1 MTNPYSPPESD
12 VDATVQ
18 VEGATRRLHPLKMG
32 AIWLIFV
39 LCVLH
44 FWAMLHVV
52 LSERDTIAH
61 AWRGGWP
68 ICKFVLLFLQPTAV
82 FLGGVFLLFRRK
94 LAVLCFGAWLLSALG
109 EIMIEGEVRYISG
122 ILCALGAIA
131 FILHLRKIGE
141 LR

>member
-1 MTNPYSPPESD
+1 MSNPYTPPESG
-12 VDATVQ
+12 VDDSAPADA
-18 VEGATRRLHPLKMG
+18 GSRRLHPLKVA

-44 FWAMLHVV
+44 FWAMVHVV
-52 LSERDTIAH
+52 LSERDMIAH

-68 ICKFVLLFLQPTAV
+68 VYKFVLLILQPTAV
-82 FLGGVFLLFRRK
+82 LLGGVFLLFRRK
-94 LAVLCFGAWLLSALG
+94 LAGACFSAWLVLAFG
-109 EIMIEGEVRYISG
+109 ESMIEGEVRYISG
-122 ILCALGAIA
+122 ILSALCAIA